1 MERKQTLTEQEKQLL
16 RLLKVG
22 RKNIKTTNH
31 LLNEMQIPNNH
42 NGVRFF
48 RGLIRSLRI
57 KHKVPILSMREYR
70 TNGYFIVENIEE
82 INHYTA
88 SIASQIK
95 EERRMLIALST
106 NDLEG
111 WKELL
116 KGV

>member
-1 MERKQTLTEQEKQLL
+1 MESKQTLTKQERQLL

-22 RKNIKTTNH
+22 RKNIKTTKH

-57 KHKVPILSMREYR
+57 KYKVPILSIREYR
-70 TNGYFIVENIEE
+70 ANGYFIAENIEE

-116 KGV
+116 KGE